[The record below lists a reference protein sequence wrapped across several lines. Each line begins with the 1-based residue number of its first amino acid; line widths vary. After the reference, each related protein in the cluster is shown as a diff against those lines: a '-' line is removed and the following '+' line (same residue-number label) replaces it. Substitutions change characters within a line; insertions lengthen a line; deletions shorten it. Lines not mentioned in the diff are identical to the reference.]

1 MSYRYNFMNH
11 IDYMQRAYELARK
24 GRGRTSPNPMVGA
37 VIVKGGRLIAQGWH
51 KYYGGDHAE
60 VDAIK
65 KAGVKAS
72 GATLYVTLEP
82 CCHFGLTPPCTDA
95 IIKAGIKKVVV
106 GVLDPNPITHGRSV
120 KILRQA
126 GIAVSLGFLQ
136 EELTRMNEAFHKY
149 IQTQWPFVTAKC
161 AQTIDGKI
169 ATASGQS
176 QWITSEKAR
185 AFAHRKRDEFDAIM
199 VGINTVL
206 QDDPGLNPTWKDK
219 ILKKIVV
226 DSTLRIPLGAT
237 LFKGVRPSDVIV
249 ATTARA
255 SKKKMQQMIKRG
267 IQVWAA
273 PAKGQHGHVDL
284 RWVMRKLGKQ
294 RIAHVLIEG
303 GGRLIGRALKDGLVD
318 RMMVYI
324 APKIIG
330 DQNAAS
336 AIAGLNVRNLQ
347 KALVLKDMTVQK
359 IGEDFLIEGRIHV
372 HRHHRTIRHR

>member
-1 MSYRYNFMNH
+1 MNH
-11 IDYMQRAYELARK
+11 IHYMQRAYALARK

-37 VIVKGGRLIAQGWH
+37 VIVKGGRIIAEGWH

-65 KAGVKAS
+65 KAGVKAR

-106 GVLDPNPITHGRSV
+106 GVLDPNPITHGKSV
-120 KILRQA
+120 KILCQA

-136 EELTRMNEAFHKY
+136 EELTRMNEAFNKY
-149 IQTQWPFVTAKC
+149 IQTKLPFMTAKC

-176 QWITSEKAR
+176 QWITSAKAR

-206 QDDPGLNPTWKDK
+206 QDDPGLNPARKDK

-237 LFKGVRPSDVIV
+237 LFKGVKPSDVIV
-249 ATTARA
+249 VTTKRA
-255 SKKKMQQMIKRG
+255 AKKKMQQMIKRG
-267 IQVWAA
+267 IEVWVA
-273 PAKGQHGHVDL
+273 PAKGRHGHVDL
-284 RWVMRKLGKQ
+284 RWVMKELGKQ

-330 DQNAAS
+330 DQNAVS

-359 IGEDFLIEGRIHV
+359 IGEDILVEGNV
-372 HRHHRTIRHR
+372 VYGNHRTIRHR